1 MGGAWGGH
9 QDGAPALLTKTAGQ
23 NPLAS
28 VRMTTS
34 LELGAAALRNPQIA
48 EELEALEDKK
58 KRRTQRVANML
69 LDQMEVRQRGFLS
82 ARVFGTAHATCTLT
96 PTTRACASR
105 R

>member
-1 MGGAWGGH
+1 
-9 QDGAPALLTKTAGQ
+9 
-23 NPLAS
+23 
-28 VRMTTS
+28 MTTS

-96 PTTRACASR
+96 PRSAR
-105 R
+105 L